1 MKFISTVFLTFA
13 LAIGGLHLTSCAA
26 FTKADA
32 QALGAQIAKSALAVA
47 TQEVTGEPVDLKAA
61 VAMIGL
67 QAASSAIATVKYN
80 LSAPTANPQSIVSD
94 AHEVAQARITN
105 AAVPDPQIAAKAADI
120 ATQAVAAAQIRLSDA
135 GAAPSG
141 K

>member
-13 LAIGGLHLTSCAA
+13 LALGGLHLASCSA

-47 TQEVTGEPVDLKAA
+47 SQQAAGEPVDLKAE
-61 VAMIGL
+61 VALIGL

-80 LSAPTANPQSIVSD
+80 LSTPGASPQSIVSG
-94 AHEVAQARITN
+94 AHEVAQAAISS
-105 AAVPDPQIAAKAADI
+105 AAVPDPQIATKAAEI
-120 ATQAVAAAQIRLSDA
+120 ATQAVDAAQNRLKGAD
-135 GAAPSG
+135 AAPSG